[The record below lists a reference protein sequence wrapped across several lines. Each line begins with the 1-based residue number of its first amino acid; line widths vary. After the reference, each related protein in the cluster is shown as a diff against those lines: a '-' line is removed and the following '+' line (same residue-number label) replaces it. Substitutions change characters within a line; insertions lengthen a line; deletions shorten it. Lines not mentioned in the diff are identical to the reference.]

1 MGNYGGVRK
10 RGLTL
15 QAVEAAMREV
25 LEEKFPGVF
34 IVNGPSPAS
43 PTVTLQVRER
53 EEDDDE
59 FVLVWY
65 DNSDVYPGFIGGKH
79 PRMGTFGYWLLFVI
93 EKGIAKKLK
102 TRIFDEGVG
111 YYRAEDEARG
121 IEGDFVEYVKQQ
133 RGFVLVR
140 EYERQLVPKALWP
153 WFDGAVEQSAQLD
166 PLD

>member
-1 MGNYGGVRK
+1 VRK

-34 IVNGPSPAS
+34 IVNGPSPESA
-43 PTVTLQVRER
+43 TVTLQVRER

-93 EKGIAKKLK
+93 ECGIAKKLK

-121 IEGDFVEYVKQQ
+121 VEDDFVEYVKQQ
-133 RGFVLVR
+133 RGFAWTR
-140 EYERQLVPKALWP
+140 EYERKVVPKALWP
-153 WFDGAVEQSAQLD
+153 WFDGAVEQSVQLD
-166 PLD
+166 SLD